1 MVVSVAAV
9 AIFASGQRLL
19 GLGTGYFAKTGEQK
33 RAIVGASWPLS
44 GQSVLGDPASS
55 STLPPISA
63 GNSGLPGLGGVLSET
78 ALGTVAGR
86 QARYD
91 ALLDKPPSVIFSE
104 WSEVIRRS
112 NSNEMSIV
120 AAALGYALQNQSD
133 AGIYVD
139 LGDQIT
145 NKANS
150 VTRRMA
156 AIDALMHAATPEA
169 VTQLLRYLRGT
180 EVWSGGEITK
190 DSPDAQVISQAI
202 RALNEC
208 SRALVDG
215 KRNWD
220 ASSPLLS
227 AWNEISDGTRQ
238 DVLRTLSSGITYLG
252 KPDDIDK
259 FVQAVSQL
267 NQASERY
274 KYALGALEQ
283 MGSNDSV
290 GVLAA
295 ALQRYDSNQSL
306 SRAIVRGLLSIGTA
320 DSILHVTL
328 YIDRS
333 VVLDSSWREEINFKL
348 QQSGRSSPAVAKVL
362 AAWKR

>member
-63 GNSGLPGLGGVLSET
+63 GNSGLPGLGDVLSET

-112 NSNEMSIV
+112 NPNEMSIV

-150 VTRRMA
+150 VTMRMA